1 MKARVPTAWN
11 VREESRGDPTCPPP
25 PRATLSTPRLPS
37 ERRPHTDTTKVAGEA
52 LLAKAV
58 EVLSVTPVRRV
69 TSNEV
74 MGLHGTR
81 RSDEGRGRGVA
92 SKLGSR
98 WRDRRS
104 VGCSHLHRRQWRRGR
119 ERWQQCA

>member
-58 EVLSVTPVRRV
+58 EILAVTPVRRV

-81 RSDEGRGRGVA
+81 RSDEGRGRCVEVGFPLARSPFCRLFTPPSSTVA
-92 SKLGSR
+92 TR
-98 WRDRRS
+98 P
-104 VGCSHLHRRQWRRGR
+104 
-119 ERWQQCA
+119 